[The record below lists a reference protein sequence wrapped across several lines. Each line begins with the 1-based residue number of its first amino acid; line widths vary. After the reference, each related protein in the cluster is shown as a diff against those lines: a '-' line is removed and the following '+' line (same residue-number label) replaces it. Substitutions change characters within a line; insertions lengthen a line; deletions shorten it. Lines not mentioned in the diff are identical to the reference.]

1 MPRWTTWMAVL
12 FLMVAAAC
20 GGSPEPKEATPS
32 FDPPLRYEGLRLG
45 ALDGY
50 RASFDLRFTGES
62 DWRYR
67 LEILSDGQS
76 TSYDLH
82 LEGLD
87 PERNP
92 GDVRLVEDGGVSR
105 MRGPG
110 TDDECVIFPSDL
122 DMGPIFLTPD
132 EVFPPSRLTEPLVS
146 LGVESLLEREV
157 THYALLQPQLAG
169 WRDLVV
175 GIWIDDGGTVVRYDL
190 RASGQDPLFGAGE
203 GLLEGQFLI
212 EALGLQNV
220 QPIPGCEL
228 GFPLPPDAER
238 VVRLPGLVAYESA
251 LGLDAALAAFET
263 VLVEAGWALAGTPE
277 RRATTALLTYRTDQ
291 EALEIKI
298 ELTDNGSRV
307 EIYPGSP

>member
-1 MPRWTTWMAVL
+1 MRSWKTWIAALLLTAAV
-12 FLMVAAAC
+12 AC
-20 GGSPEPKEATPS
+20 SGSPEPKEATPLLE
-32 FDPPLRYEGLRLG
+32 PPLRYEGLGLED
-45 ALDGY
+45 LDGY
-50 RASFDLRFTGES
+50 RASFDLRFDGES

-67 LEILSDGQS
+67 LEIISDGKAS
-76 TSYDLH
+76 SYDLH

-110 TDDECVIFPSDL
+110 TDDECVVFPSDL

-146 LGVESLLEREV
+146 LGTESVLERNA
-157 THYALLQPQLAG
+157 THYALLQAQLSD

-175 GIWIDDGGTVVRYDL
+175 GIWIDEDGTVLRYDL

-203 GLLEGQFLI
+203 GLLVGQFLV

-238 VVRLPGLVAYESA
+238 VIQLPGLVAYETM
-251 LGLDAALAAFET
+251 LGLDAAAAAFET
-263 VLVEAGWALAGTPE
+263 VLVEAGWVPDGTPE
-277 RRATTALLTYRTDQ
+277 RSATTALLTYRTDQ
-291 EALEIKI
+291 VVLEIKV
-298 ELTDNGSRV
+298 ETTEDGSRV